1 MGTSE
6 HAPETARRAPRRARI
21 GLLSVGLGAYWEQFP
36 GLLPALEGYADRVAA
51 RLEESGGAVVARA
64 FVSGPE
70 EAVVAGERFRAAGL
84 DLLVVHLATYATS
97 TQVLPVIQ
105 RAGVPALLIDLQPQP
120 KMDHANTDTGRWL
133 EYCGVCPLPELAAT
147 LQRCDIPSRSVSG
160 HLEDTRA
167 WARIA
172 AWVREAG
179 VVAGLRAGRFGLLGH
194 LYPGMLDVA
203 TDLTLVHRHTGG
215 HVEVLEMDDLRVR
228 VAGATEAAI
237 DAVLART
244 RAIFAIA
251 DSVKE
256 ADLRW
261 AAQVAVGL
269 EALARDFALS
279 ALAYYYRGLGG
290 GEYER
295 LGAGLILGASL
306 LTAAGIPC
314 VGEYELRTSLA
325 MQIMD
330 QLGAGGSFTEFQ
342 AFNFADGVVEM
353 GHDGP
358 AHLAISADRPILRS
372 LDVYHGKRGEGVAVE
387 FSVREGPVTLLALT
401 QRREGGYRLVVAEGE
416 VVPGPLLELGNTTS
430 RVAFGMD
437 PGEWVDAWCA
447 AGPSHHWA
455 IGIGHQAAT
464 LHRVAELLGAEF
476 VQIKPWC
483 ITG

>member
-1 MGTSE
+1 MVTGE
-6 HAPETARRAPRRARI
+6 QRAALARRTGRGARI

-36 GLLPALEGYADRVAA
+36 GLRPSLEGYAARVAHG
-51 RLEESGGAVVARA
+51 LEDAGGAVVARA

-70 EAVVAGERFRAAGL
+70 EAVAAGERFRAAGL

-105 RAGVPALLIDLQPQP
+105 RAGVPALLIDLQPHPQ
-120 KMDHANTDTGRWL
+120 MDHANTDTGRWL
-133 EYCGVCPLPELAAT
+133 AYCGVCPLPELAAT
-147 LQRCDIPSRSVSG
+147 LQRCDIPFRSVSG
-160 HLEDTRA
+160 HLGDARA

-172 AWVREAG
+172 AWVRAAG

-228 VAGATEAAI
+228 VEGATEAAI

-244 RAIFAIA
+244 RDTFVIA
-251 DSVKE
+251 DSVRE
-256 ADLRW
+256 DDLRW
-261 AAQVAVGL
+261 AGRVAVGL
-269 EALARDFALS
+269 EALARDFDLS

-314 VGEYELRTSLA
+314 AGEYELRTSIA

-330 QLGAGGSFTEFQ
+330 RLGAGGSFTEFQ

-358 AHLAISADRPILRS
+358 AHLAISATRPILRG
-372 LDVYHGKRGEGVAVE
+372 LDVYHGKRGAGVAVE
-387 FSVREGPVTLLALT
+387 FAVRAGPVTLLALG
-401 QRREGGYRLVVAEGE
+401 QRRDSGYRLVVAEGE
-416 VVPGPLLELGNTTS
+416 VVPGPTLQLGNTTS

-455 IGIGHQAAT
+455 LGIGHQATT
-464 LHRVAELLGAEF
+464 LHRVADLLGAEI
-476 VQIKPWC
+476 VQIKP
-483 ITG
+483 

>member
-1 MGTSE
+1 MATSE
-6 HAPETARRAPRRARI
+6 WVPGSARRATRRARI
-21 GLLSVGLGAYWEQFP
+21 ALLSVGLGAYWEQFP
-36 GLLPALEGYADRVAA
+36 GLLPALTGYADRVAA
-51 RLEESGGAVVARA
+51 GLEESGGAVVARA
-64 FVSGPE
+64 FVSGPQ
-70 EAVVAGERFRAAGL
+70 EAGEAGERFRAAGI

-105 RAGVPALLIDLQPQP
+105 RAGVPALLIDLQPHA

-133 EYCGVCPLPELAAT
+133 EYCGICPLPELAAT
-147 LQRCDIPSRSVSG
+147 LQRCDIPFRSVSG
-160 HLEDTRA
+160 HLDDARA
-167 WARIA
+167 WGRIA
-172 AWVREAG
+172 AWVRAAA

-203 TDLTLVHRHTGG
+203 TDPTLVHRHTGG

-228 VAGATEAAI
+228 VAGATDAEIA
-237 DAVLART
+237 AVLART
-244 RAIFAIA
+244 RDIFAVA

-256 ADLRW
+256 TDLLW
-261 AAQVAVGL
+261 AARVAVGL
-269 EALARDFALS
+269 EALVRDFDLS

-314 VGEYELRTSLA
+314 AGEYELRTSLA
-325 MQIMD
+325 MQTLD

-342 AFNFADGVVEM
+342 AFNFEDGVVEM

-358 AHLAISADRPILRS
+358 AHLAISDNRPILRG
-372 LDVYHGKRGEGVAVE
+372 LDLYHGKRGEGVAVE
-387 FSVREGPVTLLALT
+387 LAVRRGPVTLLALT
-401 QRREGGYRLVVAEGE
+401 QRRDGGYRLVVAEGE
-416 VVPGPLLELGNTTS
+416 VVPGPTLQLGNTTS

-455 IGIGHQAAT
+455 LGTGHHAAT
-464 LHRVAELLGAEF
+464 LHRVADLLGAEI
-476 VQIKPWC
+476 VQIKL
-483 ITG
+483 